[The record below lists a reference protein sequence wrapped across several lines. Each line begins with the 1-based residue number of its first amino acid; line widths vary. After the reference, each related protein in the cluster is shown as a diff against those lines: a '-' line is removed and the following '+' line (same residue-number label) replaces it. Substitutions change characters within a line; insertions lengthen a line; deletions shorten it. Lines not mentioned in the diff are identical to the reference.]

1 MAGVSA
7 YSTLGW
13 FNDPLLS
20 SFVYYSE
27 PALASLLFHE
37 LAHSKVWVNNDVAFN
52 ESFASFVGLQGARH
66 WLSGRQYETSE
77 PWLRWQRGQTQWQRF
92 KTFALAAK
100 ADLTSLYE
108 GQTGSDAERM
118 QQRQRLLAH
127 WQSCYNDQR
136 ALLGNGRF
144 DRFMG
149 AGFNNALLMSL
160 GTYEDWVGAFAQLFM
175 EAEQDWPK
183 FFASVAGLATLQDY
197 ERLQQLQVLRSR
209 HLAQQQE
216 TQTTDNQDTNKIQCQ
231 AFAHHILD

>member
-1 MAGVSA
+1 MRPQNLGCAGNVVRRNGSA
-7 YSTLGW
+7 
-13 FNDPLLS
+13 
-20 SFVYYSE
+20 
-27 PALASLLFHE
+27 
-37 LAHSKVWVNNDVAFN
+37 SK
-52 ESFASFVGLQGARH
+52 
-66 WLSGRQYETSE
+66 
-77 PWLRWQRGQTQWQRF
+77 PLRWP
-92 KTFALAAK
+92 AK

-136 ALLGNGRF
+136 ARLGNGRF

-231 AFAHHILD
+231 TFAHHILD